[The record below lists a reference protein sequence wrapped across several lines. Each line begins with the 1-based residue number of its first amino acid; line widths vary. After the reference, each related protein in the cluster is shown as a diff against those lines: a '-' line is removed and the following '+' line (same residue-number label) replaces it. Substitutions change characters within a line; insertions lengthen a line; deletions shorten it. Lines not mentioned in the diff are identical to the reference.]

1 MRTKHA
7 AQFPLRLH
15 HLGEL
20 QTRRASLFEGLRD
33 YEDDRVS
40 NNTDSV
46 SVKTDGETGPIYGQ
60 SLISGGAEAEGVEKC
75 LDKESRWWLVVTNIS
90 RLGNNVNGNGGGGL
104 KLFRVEMKLD
114 NIDNELSNTDEELDV
129 GMEGEAQSGSSAT
142 LLQCGGADASRR
154 LFECQFCGREFG
166 SSQALGGHQNAHKRE
181 RQFLSVHDVHFFIKR
196 ETKMRDRME
205 RTPWS
210 SSLSQQQ

>member
-1 MRTKHA
+1 MFK
-7 AQFPLRLH
+7 
-15 HLGEL
+15 
-20 QTRRASLFEGLRD
+20 GLRD

-40 NNTDSV
+40 NNIDSV

-75 LDKESRWWLVVTNIS
+75 LDKESRRWLVVTNIS

-129 GMEGEAQSGSSAT
+129 GMEGEAQSGSSTT
-142 LLQCGGADASRR
+142 L
-154 LFECQFCGREFG
+154 E
-166 SSQALGGHQNAHKRE
+166 
-181 RQFLSVHDVHFFIKR
+181 
-196 ETKMRDRME
+196 
-205 RTPWS
+205 
-210 SSLSQQQ
+210 QQ